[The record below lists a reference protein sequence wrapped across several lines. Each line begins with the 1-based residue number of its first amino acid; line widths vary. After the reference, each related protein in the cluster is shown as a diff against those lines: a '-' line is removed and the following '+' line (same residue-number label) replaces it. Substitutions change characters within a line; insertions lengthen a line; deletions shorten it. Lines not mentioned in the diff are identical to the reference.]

1 MRKLLAWLRLQSFWG
16 RREEFY
22 EELAAS
28 YLANEALRDFLS
40 EEMRI
45 SMSPATANPSRA
57 FALRLMRSRLA
68 AGESVKL
75 SSIVGPALPPGDLMM
90 LAAVDD
96 AKDKPA
102 LLLSIAQA
110 VREQKLLR
118 GVVRKKAIPP
128 LLVIPGALG
137 FAYIMATQSL
147 PIIVKIAPPSVWEA
161 GMNGYV
167 RTFATFVAEYA
178 VLCLLAAVAVGVAF
192 TRILPRWTGP
202 WRAKLESLSPK
213 LATLLFPVCPFLVP
227 LSIYRDVQVGLLFSA
242 MAVMLRSGRTLTD
255 ALATIRRNSQPWVRW
270 HVRRVLQ
277 HLEVNPTEYR
287 QAFAKGL
294 MSPALL
300 SRLSSQ
306 IRTNPNFDAVLVRL
320 GLEGS
325 VEVRKVVERQ
335 MGVINGMLLAAGAGV
350 VVFMMLGQLSISQTL
365 TEEMSPAKQMERQ
378 MRAIQKAAQPS
389 K

>member
-1 MRKLLAWLRLQSFWG
+1 MLARLLKWLRLQGFWS
-16 RREEFY
+16 RRDEFY
-22 EELAAS
+22 EELAAAFQ
-28 YLANEALRDFLS
+28 ANEALRDFLK

-45 SMSPATANPSRA
+45 SSSSVTANPSRA
-57 FALRLMRSRLA
+57 FALRLMRGRLA
-68 AGESVKL
+68 AGDSVKL
-75 SSIVGPALPPGDLMM
+75 STILGPALPPSDLMM

-102 LLLSIAQA
+102 LLRSIAEA
-110 VREQKLLR
+110 VREQRLLR
-118 GVVRKKAIPP
+118 GLVRKKAVPP
-128 LLVIPGALG
+128 LLVIPGAFG

-147 PIIVKIAPPSVWEA
+147 PVISKIAPPSVWDS
-161 GMNGYV
+161 GMNGAV
-167 RTFATFVAEYA
+167 RTFATFIADYGVLAGLVVAG
-178 VLCLLAAVAVGVAF
+178 VIVAF
-192 TRILPRWTGP
+192 TQILPRWTGP
-202 WRAKLESLSPK
+202 WRARLESMNPK
-213 LATLLFPVCPFLVP
+213 VTLLLFPVCPFLVP

-255 ALATIRRNSQPWVRW
+255 ALSTIRRNSQPWLRW
-270 HVRRVLQ
+270 HVRRILQ

-300 SRLSSQ
+300 ARLSSQ

-320 GLEGS
+320 GLEGN

-335 MGVINGMLLAAGAGV
+335 TGVINGMLLAAGAGV
-350 VVFMMLGQLSISQTL
+350 VVFMMLGQLSISQSL

-378 MRAIQKAAQPS
+378 MRAIQQS
-389 K
+389 KMGK